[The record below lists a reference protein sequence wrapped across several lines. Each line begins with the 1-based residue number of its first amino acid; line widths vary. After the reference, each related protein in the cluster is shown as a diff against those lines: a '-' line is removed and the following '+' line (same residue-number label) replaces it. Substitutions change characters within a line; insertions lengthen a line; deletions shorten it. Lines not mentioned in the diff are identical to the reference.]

1 MSDILRVTTR
11 EDRLVQKRRLLM
23 AKLKVREG
31 ITAHSVA
38 EELGVAD
45 STVSRVI
52 AGEVDSAHIQERLA
66 ELWKV
71 PVATVFPRR

>member
-1 MSDILRVTTR
+1 MTTR
-11 EDRLVQKRRLLM
+11 EERLVQKRRLLM

-38 EELGVAD
+38 AELGVAD

-52 AGEVDSAHIQERLA
+52 AGQVQSQHIEDRLAQLWRVPVDS
-66 ELWKV
+66 
-71 PVATVFPRR
+71 VFPR

>member
-1 MSDILRVTTR
+1 MTTR
-11 EDRLVQKRRLLM
+11 EERLVQKRRLLM

-31 ITAHSVA
+31 VTAHSIAV
-38 EELGVAD
+38 ELGVAD

-66 ELWKV
+66 ELWGV
-71 PVATVFPRR
+71 PIETVFPK